1 MNAVIR
7 MHSAL
12 MQKYPWKTVAFS
24 TGFVMSTGD
33 AISQK
38 FVERN
43 EKFDCKRYVRYWAFG
58 VIIAGPLFHGW
69 YIRLQKIFGKSKL
82 APFKMVAVDQ
92 LVFAPVFPP
101 FFLGVMGLMK
111 GDSFSVIK
119 QKIQKDYL
127 DILTSCWSVWP
138 GVQFVNFL
146 LVPISHRVL
155 FNNTIALGWD
165 TYLAWKADASKQK
178 STNTL
183 VRSKST
189 DTLVRSKPPDTLV
202 RSLETTVA
210 SLPVWGDTPTNQTS
224 MFVALSP

>member
-69 YIRLQKIFGKSKL
+69 YIRLQTIFGKSKL

-111 GDSFSVIK
+111 GDSFSIIK
-119 QKIQKDYL
+119 QKNSKGLSGYSHQ
-127 DILTSCWSVWP
+127 
-138 GVQFVNFL
+138 L
-146 LVPISHRVL
+146 LV
-155 FNNTIALGWD
+155 G
-165 TYLAWKADASKQK
+165 LARCA
-178 STNTL
+178 
-183 VRSKST
+183 VC
-189 DTLVRSKPPDTLV
+189 
-202 RSLETTVA
+202 E
-210 SLPVWGDTPTNQTS
+210 LPVSAHQSQGS
-224 MFVALSP
+224 I

>member
-1 MNAVIR
+1 MNAAFRV
-7 MHSAL
+7 HSVL
-12 MQKYPWKTVAFS
+12 MKKHPWKTVAFS

-38 FVERN
+38 FVERK
-43 EKFDCKRYVRYWAFG
+43 EKFDTKRYFRYWAFG

-69 YIRLQKIFGKSKL
+69 YLRLQKIFVKSKF
-82 APFKMVAVDQ
+82 APLKMVAVDQ
-92 LVFAPVFPP
+92 MVFAPVFPP

-111 GDSFSVIK
+111 GDSFSTIK

-127 DILTSCWSVWP
+127 DILTSCWSLWP

-165 TYLAWKADASKQK
+165 TYLAWKADASQK
-178 STNTL
+178 KTQ
-183 VRSKST
+183 
-189 DTLVRSKPPDTLV
+189 DTLDGSNSPDTLV

-224 MFVALSP
+224 MFVTLSP